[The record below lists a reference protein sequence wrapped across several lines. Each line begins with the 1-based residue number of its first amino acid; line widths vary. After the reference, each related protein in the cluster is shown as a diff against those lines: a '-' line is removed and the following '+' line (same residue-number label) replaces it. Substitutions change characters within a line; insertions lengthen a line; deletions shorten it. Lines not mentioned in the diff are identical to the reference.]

1 MAQDGVYNGIHFV
14 ALPRRPST
22 YGSALGSS
30 FSHWVFLLDKE
41 SAEVVRAGAL
51 IERVSE
57 ENFVGSALTVRLLAL
72 AEAVEAR
79 ADFAKA
85 AASSVADKNHLN

>member
-1 MAQDGVYNGIHFV
+1 M
-14 ALPRRPST
+14 
-22 YGSALGSS
+22 
-30 FSHWVFLLDKE
+30 
-41 SAEVVRAGAL
+41 RAGAL